1 MACEKLPPK
10 VDGEDVA
17 FGDCCAMP
25 KPDDP
30 KIDDPVVCCGGEL
43 KPVEPPNIEPPE
55 TAPELP
61 PPNIV
66 PDCGDVALFAMK
78 ISIILFYRKFHI
90 FLNCKKKLFN
100 ACILDVAGLLLPPNT
115 FVDVFAAPNTDVPNV
130 FCVGDDAPPPKIDV
144 EFVALLLLPPP
155 KIF

>member
-90 FLNCKKKLFN
+90 FLNCKKNFSML
-100 ACILDVAGLLLPPNT
+100 AYLMWLDCCFHRIRSLMYLQRRIQMCQMY
-115 FVDVFAAPNTDVPNV
+115 FALATTRHHQ
-130 FCVGDDAPPPKIDV
+130 K
-144 EFVALLLLPPP
+144 
-155 KIF
+155 